1 MPPRAVHRLA
11 IVPKS
16 VWIVILLGIG
26 AGPGCVPIVAPAPE
40 QFTFAVDVPEVTP
53 LSQTASTQ
61 RQGGVSIT
69 VASARFD
76 TATHAECSYDF
87 ARGLAVFE
95 APPPGASL
103 QTDQQF
109 SETSR
114 AIVGVNHP
122 TLAFLVTI
130 RNNMARVF
138 RGAGALVEFK
148 VDSHVEA
155 VEKQNYTE
163 FLNALLPPGSE
174 SQLTISGPP
183 LTTLR
188 DGTTVG
194 VFLYDVVT
202 AIDGAGN
209 VTKRENFEW
218 YFRVTR
224 RHMTVSTTSATRNV
238 WVPGPEVRRIA
249 LLLPNNTQRLLPNKD
264 CMPGVI
270 AARGAGPRADS
281 VATAMTVVS
290 SSAVPVTNAPIPQP
304 NGSPNAD
311 DNVRLASAPLGGN
324 AESIAVLDR
333 QVRENPYRPDLMR
346 SLIPLYLQDSAY
358 ERAIPLARK
367 VIAAEPLNAEAYR
380 SLANAFRAH
389 GEAGAGAGSN
399 TSLTA
404 RARSDSASKYDRLLG
419 GLTGDAVVEGFMA
432 TGSSAEC
439 AVRITSRSSRLRSF
453 QVILQ
458 YMDHR
463 GSVVASDTVRAVDLA
478 PGSMRML
485 RSSRRASGVVG
496 YRYRAS

>member
-95 APPPGASL
+95 GPPPGASL

-218 YFRVTR
+218 YFRVSR
-224 RHMTVSTTSATRNV
+224 RHMTVSTTSAIRNV

-249 LLLPNNTQRLLPNKD
+249 LLLPNNTQRLVPNKD

-281 VATAMTVVS
+281 AATAMTVVS
-290 SSAVPVTNAPIPQP
+290 SSAAPVTNAPLPQP
-304 NGSPNAD
+304 NRSPSAD
-311 DNVRLASAPLGGN
+311 DNVRLAGAPSNGN

-333 QVRENPYRPDLMR
+333 QIRANPYRPDLAR
-346 SLIPLYLQDSAY
+346 SLVSLYLQNSDFD
-358 ERAIPLARK
+358 RAVPLARR

-380 SLANAFRAH
+380 ALASAFRGELAANADPN
-389 GEAGAGAGSN
+389 SSS
-399 TSLTA
+399 TL
-404 RARSDSASKYDRLLG
+404 RARPDSAGKYDGLLRA
-419 GLTGDAVVEGFMA
+419 LTGDAVVEGFTT
-432 TGSSAEC
+432 TGSSVEC
-439 AVRITSRSSRLRSF
+439 SVRITNKSTRLRSF
-453 QVILQ
+453 QIILQ
-458 YMDHR
+458 YVNHS
-463 GSVVASDTVRAVDLA
+463 GAVVVSDTVRAADLA
-478 PGSMRML
+478 PGAVRTL
-485 RSSRRASGVVG
+485 RSSRRGTGVVG

>member
-188 DGTTVG
+188 DGTKVG

-218 YFRVTR
+218 YFRVSR
-224 RHMTVSTTSATRNV
+224 RHMTVSTTSAIRNV

-249 LLLPNNTQRLLPNKD
+249 LLLPDNTQRLVPNKD

-281 VATAMTVVS
+281 AATTTTIVS
-290 SSAVPVTNAPIPQP
+290 SSAAPVTNAPLPQP
-304 NGSPNAD
+304 NRSPSAD
-311 DNVRLASAPLGGN
+311 DNVRLAGAPSSGN

-333 QVRENPYRPDLMR
+333 QIRANPYRPDLAR
-346 SLIPLYLQDSAY
+346 SLVSLYLQNNDFD
-358 ERAIPLARK
+358 RAVPLARR
-367 VIAAEPLNAEAYR
+367 VIAAEPLNGEAYR
-380 SLANAFRAH
+380 ALANAFRGDAR
-389 GEAGAGAGSN
+389 GDGAAAPN
-399 TSLTA
+399 TNPSLGP
-404 RARSDSASKYDRLLG
+404 RARSDSASKYDRLLS
-419 GLTGDAVVEGFMA
+419 GLIGDAVVDGFTT
-432 TGSSAEC
+432 TGTSVEC
-439 AVRITSRSSRLRSF
+439 RVRLTNNSI
-453 QVILQ
+453 ILQ
-458 YMDHR
+458 YVNHG
-463 GSVVASDTVRAVDLA
+463 GSVMVSDTVRAVDLA
-478 PGSMRML
+478 PGAMRTL
-485 RSSRRASGVVG
+485 RSSRRGSGVVG
-496 YRYRAS
+496 YRYRVPPT